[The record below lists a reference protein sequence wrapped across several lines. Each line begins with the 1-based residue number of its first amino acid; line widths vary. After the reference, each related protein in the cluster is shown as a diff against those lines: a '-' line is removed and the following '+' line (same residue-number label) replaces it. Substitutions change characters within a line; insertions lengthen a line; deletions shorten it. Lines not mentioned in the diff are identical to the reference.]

1 MSSQPRPATP
11 SPRGTGVPALPI
23 VGWLRDYQRAD
34 LGPDVL
40 AGLTT
45 AVMLVPQAMGYAL
58 LAGLPPI
65 HGLYAALA
73 PLLFYALLGTSRH
86 LAVGPVAMD
95 SILVAGAVGAIA
107 TIGTENYVVIAA
119 ALGLMVGGVQAGL
132 GFLRAGFLVNFLSRP
147 VVAGF
152 TAAAA
157 LIIAASQLG
166 HLLGVEL
173 PRTHHVHRVV
183 WDAIRSSSAWSWPT
197 LSIGAASIAALVFSK
212 KRFPRFPAALF
223 VVVAA
228 TLAVWA
234 LGLSTHGVSIVGEV
248 PAGLPGLRV
257 PIVDA
262 VLVAQLIPAA
272 ATIALVSFME
282 AISVGR
288 TFAQTYRYE
297 IYPNRELIALGFANM
312 AGGVT
317 GGYPIAGGFSRT
329 AVNVRAGARTQLAA
343 LVTCAVVGI
352 TLLAFTRAFFYLP
365 KAALSAIIVA
375 AVASLIDIRG
385 AAEVYR
391 VKRADFFLL
400 VLTFFATLSLGIQ
413 WGILVGVAA
422 SVLLFLVQTT
432 RPYFAVLG
440 RIPESQT
447 YLNIAR
453 HPHAETLPGI
463 ILVRV
468 DAQFYFGNVS
478 FLKETV
484 RRLVRESEARVR
496 YFVLEAAGVNDLD
509 SAAAATLAE
518 LDEELSAQGIKLVLT
533 RIKGPVRDVLH
544 RSGLLERLAAEGRLY
559 LSTHRAIEVLRSG
572 MSLPDLSPEPDDPRD
587 DADQVGCGMLNPH
600 APDPGKSFFET
611 VKKRGQTPFQKG

>member
-1 MSSQPRPATP
+1 MSR
-11 SPRGTGVPALPI
+11 GVPALPI
-23 VGWLRDYQRAD
+23 VGWLRNYQRAD
-34 LGPDVL
+34 LGPDLV

-65 HGLYAALA
+65 HGLYAAVA
-73 PLLFYALLGTSRH
+73 PLMFYAVLGTSRH

-107 TIGTENYVVIAA
+107 TVGTENYILVAA
-119 ALGLMVGGVQAGL
+119 ALGMMVGAIQAGL

-166 HLLGVEL
+166 HLLGVDL
-173 PRTHHVHRVV
+173 PRTYHVHRVI
-183 WDAIRSSSAWSWPT
+183 WGAIQSVSDWSWPT
-197 LSIGAASIAALVFSK
+197 LTIGALSIAALVVSK
-212 KRFPRFPAALF
+212 KRFPRVPAALL
-223 VVVAA
+223 VVVAT

-234 LGLSTHGVSIVGEV
+234 LGLSNQGVSIVGEV
-248 PAGLPGLRV
+248 PAGLPGFSL
-257 PIVDA
+257 PSIDPE
-262 VLVAQLIPAA
+262 VLTQLIPAA

-288 TFAQTYRYE
+288 VFAQAHRYD
-297 IYPNRELIALGFANM
+297 IHPNRELIALGFANL
-312 AGGVT
+312 AGGAT
-317 GGYPIAGGFSRT
+317 GGYPIAGGFSRS

-343 LVTCAVVGI
+343 LVTCAVVVI

-375 AVASLIDIRG
+375 AVAGLIDIPG

-391 VKRADFFLL
+391 VKRADFYLL
-400 VLTFFATLSLGIQ
+400 VLTFVATLSLGIQ

-422 SVLLFLVQTT
+422 SVLLFLVRTT

-447 YLNIAR
+447 YLNAAR
-453 HPHAETLPGI
+453 HPHAETMQGI

-484 RRLVRESEARVR
+484 RTLVRDSETPVR

-518 LDEELSAQGIKLVLT
+518 LDEELAAQGVRLVLT

-544 RSGLLERLAAEGRLY
+544 RSGLLEKLAAEGRVY

-572 MSLPDLSPEPDDPRD
+572 MSLPDLSPERDDPREP
-587 DADQVGCGMLNPH
+587 ADQVGCGMLNPDS
-600 APDPGKSFFET
+600 PDPGKNFFET
-611 VKKRGQTPFQKG
+611 VKKRKQ

>member
-1 MSSQPRPATP
+1 MSRAV
-11 SPRGTGVPALPI
+11 RALPI
-23 VGWLRDYQRAD
+23 FGWLRSYQRAD
-34 LGPDVL
+34 LGPDVI

-65 HGLYAALA
+65 VGLYASVA
-73 PLLFYALLGTSRH
+73 PLLLYAALGTSRH

-95 SILVAGAVGAIA
+95 SILVAGAVAAIA
-107 TIGTENYVVIAA
+107 TLGAEQYVLIAA
-119 ALGLMVGGVQAGL
+119 ALGMMVGVVQAGL

-166 HLLGVEL
+166 HLLGIDV

-183 WDAIRSSSAWSWPT
+183 WEALRGFSEWSWPT
-197 LSIGAASIAALVFSK
+197 LALGAASVMTLVVSKKRWPRLPAALVV
-212 KRFPRFPAALF
+212 
-223 VVVAA
+223 VVVA
-228 TLAVWA
+228 TLVVWA
-234 LGLSTHGVSIVGEV
+234 LGLSSRGVSVVGDV
-248 PAGLPGLRV
+248 PAGLPGFLI
-257 PIVDA
+257 PTVDTS
-262 VLVAQLIPAA
+262 VLVELIPAA

-288 TFAQTYRYE
+288 TFAQRFRYD
-297 IYPNRELIALGFANM
+297 IDPNRELIALGLANL
-312 AGGVT
+312 AGGAT

-329 AVNVRAGARTQLAA
+329 AVNVRAGARTQVAA
-343 LVTCAVVGI
+343 LVTCAVVI
-352 TLLAFTRAFFYLP
+352 VTLLFLTRAFFYLP

-375 AVASLIDIRG
+375 AVAGLIDIRG
-385 AAEVYR
+385 AREVYR
-391 VKRADFFLL
+391 VKRTDFYLL
-400 VLTFFATLSLGIQ
+400 VLTFIATLSLGIQ
-413 WGILVGVAA
+413 WGILVGVGA
-422 SVLLFLVQTT
+422 SVLLFLVRTT
-432 RPYFAVLG
+432 RPHFAVLG
-440 RIPESQT
+440 RVPESQT
-447 YLNIAR
+447 YLNLAR
-453 HPHAETLPGI
+453 HPHAETLEGI

-484 RRLVRESEARVR
+484 RSLIDESETPVR

-509 SAAAATLAE
+509 SAAAATLDE
-518 LDEELSAQGIKLVLT
+518 LDEELAARGVKLVLT

-544 RSGLLERLAAEGRLY
+544 RTGLLDKMAREGRLY

-572 MSLPDLSPEPDDPRD
+572 MALPDLSPEGDDPRAA
-587 DADQVGCGMLNPH
+587 ADQVGCGMLNPE
-600 APDPGKSFFET
+600 APDPGKNFFET
-611 VKKRGQTPFQKG
+611 IRKTKA

>member
-1 MSSQPRPATP
+1 
-11 SPRGTGVPALPI
+11 
-23 VGWLRDYQRAD
+23 
-34 LGPDVL
+34 
-40 AGLTT
+40 LTT

-65 HGLYAALA
+65 HGLYASVA
-73 PLLFYALLGTSRH
+73 PLLLYAVLGTSRH

-107 TIGTENYVVIAA
+107 TIGTENYVLIAA
-119 ALGLMVGGVQAGL
+119 ALGMMVGAIQAGL

-166 HLLGVEL
+166 HLLGVPL

-183 WDAIRSSSAWSWPT
+183 WGAIQNASDWSWPT
-197 LSIGAASIAALVFSK
+197 LAIGVSAIVGLVVSK
-212 KRFPRFPAALF
+212 KRWPRLPAALF
-223 VVVAA
+223 VVVA
-228 TLAVWA
+228 TTVAVWV
-234 LGLSTHGVSIVGEV
+234 LGLSTRGVAIVGEV
-248 PAGLPGLRV
+248 PAGLPGFSV
-257 PIVDA
+257 PTVDSA
-262 VLVAQLIPAA
+262 LLTQLIPAA

-288 TFAQTYRYE
+288 TFAQAHRYD

-312 AGGVT
+312 AGGAT
-317 GGYPIAGGFSRT
+317 GGYPIAGGFSRS

-343 LVTCAVVGI
+343 LVTCAVVVI

-375 AVASLIDIRG
+375 AVAGLIDIPG

-391 VKRADFFLL
+391 VKRSDFYLL

-413 WGILVGVAA
+413 WGILVGIAA
-422 SVLLFLVQTT
+422 SILLFLVRTT
-432 RPYFAVLG
+432 RPHFAVLG
-440 RIPESQT
+440 RIPQSQT
-447 YLNIAR
+447 YVNIAR
-453 HPHAETLPGI
+453 HPLAETLPGI
-463 ILVRV
+463 ILVRI

-484 RRLVRESEARVR
+484 RTLVCESEHPVR
-496 YFVLEAAGVNDLD
+496 YFVLEAAGVNGLD

-518 LDEELSAQGIKLVLT
+518 LDEELAAQGVKLVLT

-544 RSGLLERLAAEGRLY
+544 RSGLLEKLAREGRVY

-572 MSLPDLSPEPDDPRD
+572 MSLPDLSPEPDDPREA
-587 DADQVGCGMLNPH
+587 ADQIGAGMVNPH

-611 VKKRGQTPFQKG
+611 VKKHKR

>member
-1 MSSQPRPATP
+1 MSRAV
-11 SPRGTGVPALPI
+11 RALPI
-23 VGWLRDYQRAD
+23 IGWLRSYQRAD
-34 LGPDVL
+34 LGPDVI

-65 HGLYAALA
+65 VGLYASVAPLLLYAAL
-73 PLLFYALLGTSRH
+73 GTSRQ

-107 TIGTENYVVIAA
+107 TVGAEQYVLIAA
-119 ALGLMVGGVQAGL
+119 ALGMMVGVVQAGL

-166 HLLGVEL
+166 HLLGVEV

-183 WDAIRSSSAWSWPT
+183 WEALRSFSEWSWPT
-197 LSIGAASIAALVFSK
+197 LALGAASVVTLVVSK
-212 KRFPRFPAALF
+212 KRWPRLPAALAV
-223 VVVAA
+223 VVVA
-228 TLAVWA
+228 TVVVWG
-234 LGLSTHGVSIVGEV
+234 LGLSSRGVSVVGEV
-248 PAGLPGLRV
+248 PAGLPGFLI
-257 PIVDA
+257 PTVDA
-262 VLVAQLIPAA
+262 SILVELIPAA

-288 TFAQTYRYE
+288 TFAQRFRYE
-297 IYPNRELIALGFANM
+297 INPNRELIALGLANL
-312 AGGVT
+312 AGGAT

-329 AVNVRAGARTQLAA
+329 AVNVRAGARTQVAA
-343 LVTCAVVGI
+343 LVTCAVVI
-352 TLLAFTRAFFYLP
+352 VTLLFLTRAFFHLP

-375 AVASLIDIRG
+375 AVAGLIDIPG
-385 AAEVYR
+385 AREVYR
-391 VKRADFFLL
+391 VKRTDFYLL
-400 VLTFFATLSLGIQ
+400 VLTFIATLSLGIQ

-422 SVLLFLVQTT
+422 SVLLFLVRTT
-432 RPYFAVLG
+432 RPHFAVLG
-440 RIPESQT
+440 RVPESQT

-453 HPHAETLPGI
+453 HPHAETLEGI

-484 RRLVRESEARVR
+484 RALIDESEAPVQ

-509 SAAAATLAE
+509 SAAAATLDE
-518 LDEELSAQGIKLVLT
+518 LDEELAARGVKLVLT

-544 RSGLLERLAAEGRLY
+544 RTGLLDKMAREGRLY

-572 MSLPDLSPEPDDPRD
+572 MALPDLSPEGDDPRSA
-587 DADQVGCGMLNPH
+587 ADQIGCGMLNPE
-600 APDPGKSFFET
+600 APDPGKNFFET
-611 VKKRGQTPFQKG
+611 IRKTKA

>member
-1 MSSQPRPATP
+1 MSQ
-11 SPRGTGVPALPI
+11 GVPALPI
-23 VGWLRDYQRAD
+23 FGWLRDYQRAD
-34 LGPDVL
+34 LGPDLV

-65 HGLYAALA
+65 HGLYAAVA
-73 PLLFYALLGTSRH
+73 PLILYAVLGTSRH

-107 TIGTENYVVIAA
+107 TIGTENYVLIAA
-119 ALGLMVGGVQAGL
+119 ALGMMVGGIQAGL

-183 WDAIRSSSAWSWPT
+183 WEAIQHASDCSWPT
-197 LSIGAASIAALVFSK
+197 LTIGVLSIAALVLCK
-212 KRFPRFPAALF
+212 KRWPRFPAALF
-223 VVVAA
+223 VVV
-228 TLAVWA
+228 TTTVAVWA
-234 LGLSTHGVSIVGEV
+234 LGLSTRGVSIVGEV
-248 PAGLPGLRV
+248 PAGLPGFSL
-257 PIVDA
+257 PSVDSE
-262 VLVAQLIPAA
+262 VLTQLIPAA

-288 TFAQTYRYE
+288 VFAQAHRYE
-297 IYPNRELIALGFANM
+297 ISPNRELIALGFANM
-312 AGGVT
+312 TGGAT
-317 GGYPIAGGFSRT
+317 GGYPIAGGFSRS

-343 LVTCAVVGI
+343 LVTCAVVII

-375 AVASLIDIRG
+375 AVAGLIDIRG
-385 AAEVYR
+385 AAEVFR
-391 VKRADFFLL
+391 VKRADFYLL

-422 SVLLFLVQTT
+422 SVLLFLVRTT
-432 RPYFAVLG
+432 RPYFAILG
-440 RIPESQT
+440 RIPASQT
-447 YLNIAR
+447 YVNVAR

-484 RRLVRESEARVR
+484 RTLVRDSEAPVR

-518 LDEELSAQGIKLVLT
+518 LDEELAAQGVRLVLT

-544 RSGLLERLAAEGRLY
+544 RSGLLEKLASEGRVY

-572 MSLPDLSPEPDDPRD
+572 MALPDLSPEPDDPREE
-587 DADQVGCGMLNPH
+587 ADQVGAGMLNPDT
-600 APDPGKSFFET
+600 PDPGKNFFET
-611 VKKRGQTPFQKG
+611 VKKRKH

>member
-1 MSSQPRPATP
+1 MSL
-11 SPRGTGVPALPI
+11 PALPI
-23 VGWLRDYQRAD
+23 VGWLRSYQRAD
-34 LGPDVL
+34 FGPDLV

-65 HGLYAALA
+65 HGLYAAVA
-73 PLLFYALLGTSRH
+73 PLLIYAVLGTSRH

-107 TIGTENYVVIAA
+107 TIGTENYILVAA
-119 ALGLMVGGVQAGL
+119 ALGMMVGGIQAGL

-166 HLLGVEL
+166 HLLGVQL

-183 WDAIRSSSAWSWPT
+183 WEAIQSAPDWSWPT
-197 LSIGAASIAALVFSK
+197 FAIGVSAVAALVVSK
-212 KRFPRFPAALF
+212 KRWPRFPAALF
-223 VVVAA
+223 VVAA
-228 TLAVWA
+228 TTLVVWA
-234 LGLSTHGVSIVGEV
+234 LGLSTQGVAIVGEV
-248 PAGLPGLRV
+248 PAGLPGFSV
-257 PIVDA
+257 PTVDSS
-262 VLVAQLIPAA
+262 LLMQLIPAA

-288 TFAQTYRYE
+288 TFAQACRYD

-312 AGGVT
+312 AGGAT
-317 GGYPIAGGFSRT
+317 GGYPIAGGFSRS

-343 LVTCAVVGI
+343 LVTCAVVVI
-352 TLLAFTRAFFYLP
+352 TLLAFTSAFFYLP

-375 AVASLIDIRG
+375 AVAGLIDIPG

-391 VKRADFFLL
+391 VKRADFYLL

-413 WGILVGVAA
+413 WGILVGIAV
-422 SVLLFLVQTT
+422 SVLLFLVRTT

-447 YLNIAR
+447 YLNVAR
-453 HPHAETLPGI
+453 HPHAETIPGI

-484 RRLVRESEARVR
+484 RKLVRDAETPVR

-518 LDEELSAQGIKLVLT
+518 LDEELAAQGVRLVLT

-544 RSGLLERLAAEGRLY
+544 RAGLLEKLASEGRVY

-572 MSLPDLSPEPDDPRD
+572 MSLPDLSPEQDDPREP
-587 DADQVGCGMLNPH
+587 ADQVGCGMLNPH
-600 APDPGKSFFET
+600 APDPGKDFFET
-611 VKKRGQTPFQKG
+611 LKKTKT

>member
-1 MSSQPRPATP
+1 MTQ
-11 SPRGTGVPALPI
+11 GIPALPI
-23 VGWLRDYQRAD
+23 LGWLRSYQRAD
-34 LGPDVL
+34 LGPDL
-40 AGLTT
+40 IAGLTT

-65 HGLYAALA
+65 HGLYASVA
-73 PLLFYALLGTSRH
+73 PLLVYAVLGTSRH

-107 TIGTENYVVIAA
+107 TIGTEAYVLISA
-119 ALGLMVGGVQAGL
+119 ALGMMVGVVQAGL

-166 HLLGVEL
+166 HLLGVQL
-173 PRTHHVHRVV
+173 PRTHHVHLVI
-183 WDAIRSSSAWSWPT
+183 WEAIRAASAWSWPT
-197 LSIGAASIAALVFSK
+197 LAIGVTSIAALVICK
-212 KRFPRFPAALF
+212 KRWPRVPAALA

-228 TLAVWA
+228 TVSVWVFDLAA
-234 LGLSTHGVSIVGEV
+234 RGVSIVGEV
-248 PAGLPGLRV
+248 PAGLPGFSI
-257 PIVDA
+257 PQVDPSLM
-262 VLVAQLIPAA
+262 VQLIPAA

-288 TFAQTYRYE
+288 TFAQQHRYD
-297 IYPNRELIALGFANM
+297 IYPNRELIALGFANL
-312 AGGVT
+312 AGGAT

-329 AVNVRAGARTQLAA
+329 AVNARAGARTQLAA
-343 LVTCAVVGI
+343 LITCAVVVV
-352 TLLAFTRAFFYLP
+352 TLLFLTKAFFYLP

-375 AVASLIDIRG
+375 AVAGLIDIPG

-391 VKRADFFLL
+391 VKRTDFYLL

-413 WGILVGVAA
+413 WGILVGVGA
-422 SVLLFLVQTT
+422 SVLLFLVRTT

-440 RIPESQT
+440 RVPESQT
-447 YLNIAR
+447 YLNMAR
-453 HPHAETLPGI
+453 HPHAETIPGI

-484 RRLVRESEARVR
+484 RSLVRDSDTPVR

-518 LDEELSAQGIKLVLT
+518 LDEELAAQGIRLVLT

-544 RSGLLERLAAEGRLY
+544 RTGLLGKLASEGRVY

-572 MSLPDLSPEPDDPRD
+572 MALPDLSAEGDDPRD
-587 DADQVGCGMLNPH
+587 PADQVGCGMLNPD
-600 APDPGKSFFET
+600 APDPGKNFFET
-611 VKKRGQTPFQKG
+611 IKKTKG

>member
-1 MSSQPRPATP
+1 MSR
-11 SPRGTGVPALPI
+11 GVPALPI
-23 VGWLRDYQRAD
+23 VGWLRNYQRAD
-34 LGPDVL
+34 LGPDLV

-65 HGLYAALA
+65 HGLYAAVA
-73 PLLFYALLGTSRH
+73 PLIFYAVLGTSRH

-95 SILVAGAVGAIA
+95 SILVAGAVGAIT
-107 TIGTENYVVIAA
+107 TIGTENYILVAA
-119 ALGLMVGGVQAGL
+119 ALGMMVGAIQAGL

-166 HLLGVEL
+166 HLLGVDL
-173 PRTHHVHRVV
+173 PRTYHVHRVV
-183 WDAIRSSSAWSWPT
+183 WGAIQSVSDWSWPT
-197 LSIGAASIAALVFSK
+197 LTIGALSIAALVVSK
-212 KRFPRFPAALF
+212 KRFPRVPAALI
-223 VVVAA
+223 VVVAT

-234 LGLSTHGVSIVGEV
+234 LGLSNQGVSIVGEV
-248 PAGLPGLRV
+248 PAGLPGFSL
-257 PIVDA
+257 PSVDPE
-262 VLVAQLIPAA
+262 VLTQLIPAA

-288 TFAQTYRYE
+288 VFAQAHRYD
-297 IYPNRELIALGFANM
+297 IHPNRELIALGFANL
-312 AGGVT
+312 AGGAT
-317 GGYPIAGGFSRT
+317 GGYPIAGGFSRS

-343 LVTCAVVGI
+343 LVTCAVVVI
-352 TLLAFTRAFFYLP
+352 TLLAFTRAFYYLP

-375 AVASLIDIRG
+375 AVAGLIDIRG

-391 VKRADFFLL
+391 VKRADFYLL
-400 VLTFFATLSLGIQ
+400 VLTFLATLSLGIQ

-422 SVLLFLVQTT
+422 SVLLFLVRTT

-447 YLNIAR
+447 YLNVAR
-453 HPHAETLPGI
+453 HPHAETMPGI

-484 RRLVRESEARVR
+484 RALVRDSETPVR

-518 LDEELSAQGIKLVLT
+518 LDAELAAQGVRLVLT

-544 RSGLLERLAAEGRLY
+544 RTGLLEKLAAEGRVY

-572 MSLPDLSPEPDDPRD
+572 MSLPDLSPERDDPREP
-587 DADQVGCGMLNPH
+587 ADQVGCGMLNTDS
-600 APDPGKSFFET
+600 PDPGKNFFET
-611 VKKRGQTPFQKG
+611 VKKRKL

>member
-1 MSSQPRPATP
+1 MSG
-11 SPRGTGVPALPI
+11 SPPPLPI
-23 VGWLRDYQRAD
+23 IAWLRNYERAD
-34 LGPDVL
+34 LGPDII

-65 HGLYAALA
+65 HGLYASVA
-73 PLLFYALLGTSRH
+73 PILFYAIFGTSRH

-107 TIGTENYVVIAA
+107 ELGTDNYILIAA
-119 ALGLMVGGVQAGL
+119 ALGIMVGAIQAGL

-166 HLLGVEL
+166 NLLGVQL
-173 PRTHHVHRVV
+173 PRTHHVHRVLWEALQRV
-183 WDAIRSSSAWSWPT
+183 SDWSWPT
-197 LSIGAASIAALVFSK
+197 FALGVASIAALVLAK
-212 KRFPRFPAALF
+212 KRIPRFPTALAV
-223 VVVAA
+223 VVVA
-228 TLAVWA
+228 TCIVWL
-234 LGLSTHGVSIVGEV
+234 LGLTDQGVAVVGQV
-248 PAGLPGLRV
+248 PAGLPGVSV
-257 PIVDA
+257 PSVDPSI
-262 VLVAQLIPAA
+262 LLGLIPAA

-288 TFAQTYRYE
+288 TFAQQFRYD
-297 IYPNRELIALGFANM
+297 IHPNRELIALGFANL
-312 AGGVT
+312 AGGLT
-317 GGYPIAGGFSRT
+317 GGYPVAGGFSRT
-329 AVNVRAGARTQLAA
+329 AVNARAGARTQLAA
-343 LVTCAVVGI
+343 LITCGVVI
-352 TLLAFTRAFFYLP
+352 VTLLVLTGAFYYLP

-375 AVASLIDIRG
+375 AVVGLIDVQG
-385 AAEVYR
+385 AREVFR
-391 VKRADFFLL
+391 VKRTDFYLL

-413 WGILVGVAA
+413 WGILVGIGA
-422 SVLLFLVQTT
+422 SLLLFLIRTT
-432 RPYFAVLG
+432 RPHFAVLG

-447 YLNIAR
+447 YLNAER
-453 HPHAETLPGI
+453 HPQAETIPGI
-463 ILVRV
+463 SLVRI

-484 RRLVRESEARVR
+484 RTLIDDCESPVR
-496 YFVLEAAGVNDLD
+496 YFVLEAAGVNGLD

-518 LDEELSAQGIKLVLT
+518 LDEELEARGVKLVLT

-544 RSGLLERLAAEGRLY
+544 RTGLLEKLAADGRVY

-572 MSLPDLSPEPDDPRD
+572 MALPDLSPDPGDPREP
-587 DADQVGCGMLNPH
+587 ADQVGCGMLNPQS
-600 APDPGKSFFET
+600 PEPGEDFFATLRKE
-611 VKKRGQTPFQKG
+611 KG

>member
-1 MSSQPRPATP
+1 MSQPGHVTS
-11 SPRGTGVPALPI
+11 SPRGSRVPALPI
-23 VGWLRDYQRAD
+23 FGWLRTYQRAD
-34 LGPDVL
+34 FGPDFV

-65 HGLYAALA
+65 HGLYASVA
-73 PLLFYALLGTSRH
+73 PLLLYAIFGTSRQ

-95 SILVAGAVGAIA
+95 SILVAGSVGAIA
-107 TIGTENYVVIAA
+107 TIGTENYILLAA
-119 ALGLMVGGVQAGL
+119 ALGVMVGVVQAGL

-166 HLLGVEL
+166 HLLGVDL

-183 WDAIRSSSAWSWPT
+183 WEAVRSASSWSWPT
-197 LSIGAASIAALVFSK
+197 LAVGASSIVALVLFK
-212 KRFPRFPAALF
+212 KRWPRLPAALF
-223 VVVAA
+223 VVVAS
-228 TLAVWA
+228 TLVVWT
-234 LGLSTHGVSIVGEV
+234 LGLSDRGVSVVGEV
-248 PAGLPGLRV
+248 PAGLPGFRV
-257 PIVDA
+257 PAVDTS
-262 VLVAQLIPAA
+262 VLVQLIPAA

-288 TFAQTYRYE
+288 TFAQVHRYD

-312 AGGVT
+312 TGGVT

-343 LVTCAVVGI
+343 IITCAVVVI
-352 TLLAFTRAFFYLP
+352 TLLFLTRAFFYLP

-375 AVASLIDIRG
+375 AVTGLIDIRG

-391 VKRADFFLL
+391 VKRADFYLL

-422 SVLLFLVQTT
+422 SVLLFLVLTT

-440 RIPESQT
+440 RVPESQT
-447 YLNIAR
+447 YLNMAR
-453 HPHAETLPGI
+453 HPHAETIPGI

-484 RRLVRESEARVR
+484 RTLVRESETPVR

-518 LDEELSAQGIKLVLT
+518 LDEELAAQGIRLVLT
-533 RIKGPVRDVLH
+533 RIKGPVRDVLQ
-544 RSGLLERLAAEGRLY
+544 RTGLLEKLASEGRVY

-572 MSLPDLSPEPDDPRD
+572 MALPDLSAEPDDPREA
-587 DADQVGCGMLNPH
+587 ADQVGCGMLNLE
-600 APDPGKSFFET
+600 APDPGKNFFET
-611 VKKRGQTPFQKG
+611 VRKRKQ

>member
-1 MSSQPRPATP
+1 
-11 SPRGTGVPALPI
+11 VFPI
-23 VGWLRDYQRAD
+23 VGWLRGYQRAD
-34 LGPDVL
+34 FGPDLV

-65 HGLYAALA
+65 HGLYAAVA
-73 PLLFYALLGTSRH
+73 PLILYAVLGTSRH

-107 TIGTENYVVIAA
+107 VIGTENYILVAA
-119 ALGLMVGGVQAGL
+119 ALGMMVGAIQAGL

-166 HLLGVEL
+166 HLLGVDL

-183 WDAIRSSSAWSWPT
+183 LGAIQSASDWSWPT
-197 LSIGAASIAALVFSK
+197 LVIGALSIAALVVSK
-212 KRFPRFPAALF
+212 KRLPRFPAALF
-223 VVVAA
+223 VVVAS

-234 LGLSTHGVSIVGEV
+234 LGLSTRGVSIVGEV
-248 PAGLPGLRV
+248 PAGLPGFSL
-257 PIVDA
+257 PSVDSEI
-262 VLVAQLIPAA
+262 LTQLIPAA

-288 TFAQTYRYE
+288 VFAQANRYD
-297 IYPNRELIALGFANM
+297 IHPNRELIALGFANL
-312 AGGVT
+312 AGGAT
-317 GGYPIAGGFSRT
+317 GGYPIAGGFSRS

-343 LVTCAVVGI
+343 LVTCAVVVI

-365 KAALSAIIVA
+365 TAALSAIIVA
-375 AVASLIDIRG
+375 AVAGLIDIPG

-391 VKRADFFLL
+391 VKRADFYLL

-413 WGILVGVAA
+413 WGILVGIAA
-422 SVLLFLVQTT
+422 SVLLFLVRTT

-447 YLNIAR
+447 YLNAAR

-484 RRLVRESEARVR
+484 RKLVRDSETPVR

-518 LDEELSAQGIKLVLT
+518 LDEELAAQGVCLVLT

-544 RSGLLERLAAEGRLY
+544 RTGLLEKLASEGRVY

-572 MSLPDLSPEPDDPRD
+572 MSLPDLSPEQDNPREP
-587 DADQVGCGMLNPH
+587 ADQVGCGMLNPES
-600 APDPGKSFFET
+600 PDPGKNFFET
-611 VKKRGQTPFQKG
+611 VRKRKP

>member
-1 MSSQPRPATP
+1 
-11 SPRGTGVPALPI
+11 VLPL
-23 VGWLRDYQRAD
+23 VDWVRNYRRAD
-34 LGPDVL
+34 LGPDVI

-65 HGLYAALA
+65 VGLYASVAPLLLYAAL
-73 PLLFYALLGTSRH
+73 GTSRQ

-107 TIGTENYVVIAA
+107 TVGVEQYVLIAA
-119 ALGLMVGGVQAGL
+119 ALGMMVGVVQAGL
-132 GFLRAGFLVNFLSRP
+132 GFSRAGFLVNFLSRP

-166 HLLGVEL
+166 HLLGVEV

-183 WDAIRSSSAWSWPT
+183 WEALRSFADWSWPT
-197 LSIGAASIAALVFSK
+197 LALGAGSVIALVVSK
-212 KRFPRFPAALF
+212 KRWPRLPAALAV
-223 VVVAA
+223 VVVA
-228 TLAVWA
+228 TLVVWS
-234 LGLSTHGVSIVGEV
+234 LGLSARGVAIVGEV
-248 PAGLPGLRV
+248 PAGLPGFRIPV
-257 PIVDA
+257 VDEA
-262 VLVAQLIPAA
+262 ILVELIPAA
-272 ATIALVSFME
+272 LTIALVSFME

-288 TFAQTYRYE
+288 TFAQQFRYD
-297 IYPNRELIALGFANM
+297 IDPNRELIALGFANL

-329 AVNVRAGARTQLAA
+329 AVNVRVGARTQLAA
-343 LVTCAVVGI
+343 LVTCAVVI
-352 TLLAFTRAFFYLP
+352 MTLLFLTQAFFYLP

-375 AVASLIDIRG
+375 AVAGLIDIQG
-385 AAEVYR
+385 AREVYH
-391 VKRADFFLL
+391 VKRADFYLL

-413 WGILVGVAA
+413 WGILVGVGA
-422 SVLLFLVQTT
+422 SVVLFLVRTT
-432 RPYFAVLG
+432 RPHFAVLG
-440 RIPESQT
+440 RVPESQT
-447 YLNIAR
+447 YLNVAR
-453 HPHAETLPGI
+453 HPHAETLEGI
-463 ILVRV
+463 ILVRI

-484 RRLVRESEARVR
+484 RRLIDESEAPVR

-518 LDEELSAQGIKLVLT
+518 LDEELAARSIKLVLT
-533 RIKGPVRDVLH
+533 RLKGPVRDVLH
-544 RSGLLERLAAEGRLY
+544 RTGLLDKMAREGRLY

-572 MSLPDLSPEPDDPRD
+572 MALPDLSPEGDDPRE
-587 DADQVGCGMLNPH
+587 DADQIGCGMLNPQS
-600 APDPGKSFFET
+600 PEPGEDFFAT
-611 VKKRGQTPFQKG
+611 LRKHKP

>member
-1 MSSQPRPATP
+1 MNPRIATS
-11 SPRGTGVPALPI
+11 SPRRLRVPALPI
-23 VGWLRDYQRAD
+23 FGWLRSYQRAD
-34 LGPDVL
+34 LGSDLV

-65 HGLYAALA
+65 HGLYASVA
-73 PLLFYALLGTSRH
+73 PLLLYAVLGTSRH

-95 SILVAGAVGAIA
+95 SILVAGSVGTIA
-107 TIGTENYVVIAA
+107 AIGTESYILFAA
-119 ALGLMVGGVQAGL
+119 ALGVMVGVVQAGL

-166 HLLGVEL
+166 HVLGVQL
-173 PRTHHVHRVV
+173 PRTHHVHTVL
-183 WDAIRSSSAWSWPT
+183 WEAIRSASTWSWAT
-197 LSIGAASIAALVFSK
+197 LAIGVSSIVALLLIR
-212 KRFPRFPAALF
+212 KRWPRVPAALF
-223 VVVAA
+223 VVVLA
-228 TLAVWA
+228 TLVVW
-234 LGLSTHGVSIVGEV
+234 LFGLSDRGVSVVGDV
-248 PAGLPGLRV
+248 PAGLPGFRV
-257 PIVDA
+257 PSVDSA
-262 VLVAQLIPAA
+262 ILIQLIPAA

-288 TFAQTYRYE
+288 TFAQQYRYD
-297 IYPNRELIALGFANM
+297 IYPNRELIALGFSNM

-343 LVTCAVVGI
+343 LITCAVVVI
-352 TLLAFTRAFFYLP
+352 TLLFLTRAFFYLP

-375 AVASLIDIRG
+375 AVTGLIDIRG

-391 VKRADFFLL
+391 VKRVDFYLL

-422 SVLLFLVQTT
+422 SVLLFLVRTT

-440 RIPESQT
+440 RVPESQT
-447 YLNIAR
+447 YLNMAR
-453 HPHAETLPGI
+453 HPHAETIPGI
-463 ILVRV
+463 ILVRI

-484 RRLVRESEARVR
+484 RSLVRDSETPVR

-518 LDEELSAQGIKLVLT
+518 LDEELAAQGVRLVLT
-533 RIKGPVRDVLH
+533 RIKGPVRDVLQ
-544 RSGLLERLAAEGRLY
+544 RTGLLEKLASEGRVY
-559 LSTHRAIEVLRSG
+559 LSTHRAIEVIRSG
-572 MSLPDLSPEPDDPRD
+572 MALPDLSAEADDPREP
-587 DADQVGCGMLNPH
+587 ADQVGCGMLNPD
-600 APDPGKSFFET
+600 ARDPGKNFFET
-611 VKKRGQTPFQKG
+611 IKKTKQ

>member
-1 MSSQPRPATP
+1 MSQPGRATP
-11 SPRGTGVPALPI
+11 SPRGGRVPVLPI
-23 VGWLRDYQRAD
+23 VGWLRGYQRAD
-34 LGPDVL
+34 LGPDLV

-65 HGLYAALA
+65 HGLYAAVA
-73 PLLFYALLGTSRH
+73 PLMVYAVFGTSRH

-107 TIGTENYVVIAA
+107 SVGAENYVVIAA

-166 HLLGVEL
+166 HLLGVSL
-173 PRTHHVHRVV
+173 PRTHHVHGVV
-183 WDAIRSSSAWSWPT
+183 MEAIRSSSDWSWPT
-197 LSIGAASIAALVFSK
+197 LSIGAASILALVVCK

-228 TLAVWA
+228 TLAVW
-234 LGLSTHGVSIVGEV
+234 GLDLSARGVSVVGDV
-248 PAGLPGLRV
+248 PAGLPGFHV
-257 PIVDA
+257 PTVDTS
-262 VLVAQLIPAA
+262 LLMELIPAA

-288 TFAQTYRYE
+288 TFAQAHRYD
-297 IYPNRELIALGFANM
+297 IHPNRELIALGFANL

-343 LVTCAVVGI
+343 LVTCAVVVI

-375 AVASLIDIRG
+375 AVAGLIDVRG
-385 AAEVYR
+385 ASEVYR
-391 VKRADFFLL
+391 VKRADFYLL

-413 WGILVGVAA
+413 WGILVGVGA
-422 SVLLFLVQTT
+422 SLLLFLVRTT

-440 RIPESQT
+440 RIPQSQT
-447 YLNIAR
+447 YVNVAR
-453 HPHAETLPGI
+453 HPLAETLPSI
-463 ILVRV
+463 ILVRI

-484 RRLVRESEARVR
+484 RALIRESEEPVR

-518 LDEELSAQGIKLVLT
+518 LDDELADQGIKLILT

-544 RSGLLERLAAEGRLY
+544 RTGLLEKLAREGRVY

-572 MSLPDLSPEPDDPRD
+572 ICLPDLSPEPDDPRHA
-587 DADQVGCGMLNPH
+587 ADQIGAGMLNAD

-611 VKKRGQTPFQKG
+611 VKRKKH

>member
-1 MSSQPRPATP
+1 
-11 SPRGTGVPALPI
+11 
-23 VGWLRDYQRAD
+23 
-34 LGPDVL
+34 
-40 AGLTT
+40 
-45 AVMLVPQAMGYAL
+45 MLVPQAMGYAL

-65 HGLYAALA
+65 VGLYASVAPLLLYAAL
-73 PLLFYALLGTSRH
+73 GTSRQ

-107 TIGTENYVVIAA
+107 TVGAEQYVLIAA
-119 ALGLMVGGVQAGL
+119 ALGMMVGVVQAGL

-166 HLLGVEL
+166 HLLGVDV

-183 WDAIRSSSAWSWPT
+183 WDALRSFSDWSWPT
-197 LSIGAASIAALVFSK
+197 LALGVASVATLVIFK
-212 KRFPRFPAALF
+212 KRWPRLPAALAV
-223 VVVAA
+223 VVVA
-228 TLAVWA
+228 TLVVWA
-234 LGLSTHGVSIVGEV
+234 LGLSSQGVAVVGEV
-248 PAGLPGLRV
+248 PAGLPGFQI
-257 PIVDA
+257 PMVDTA
-262 VLVAQLIPAA
+262 ILIELIPAA

-288 TFAQTYRYE
+288 TFAQQFRYD
-297 IYPNRELIALGFANM
+297 IYPNRELIALGFANL
-312 AGGVT
+312 AGGAT

-343 LVTCAVVGI
+343 LVSCAVVI
-352 TLLAFTRAFFYLP
+352 VTLLFLTRAFFYLP

-375 AVASLIDIRG
+375 AVAGLIDIPG
-385 AAEVYR
+385 AREVYR
-391 VKRADFFLL
+391 VKRTDFYLL
-400 VLTFFATLSLGIQ
+400 VLTFFATLSVGIQ
-413 WGILVGVAA
+413 WGILVGVGA
-422 SVLLFLVQTT
+422 SVLLFLVRTT
-432 RPYFAVLG
+432 RPHFAVLG
-440 RIPESQT
+440 RVPESQT
-447 YLNIAR
+447 YLNVAR
-453 HPHAETLPGI
+453 HPHAETLEGI

-484 RRLVRESEARVR
+484 RQLVDDSQTPVR

-518 LDEELSAQGIKLVLT
+518 LDEELGARGIKLVLT

-544 RSGLLERLAAEGRLY
+544 RTGLLDKMAREGRLY

-572 MSLPDLSPEPDDPRD
+572 MALPDLSPEGDDPREA
-587 DADQVGCGMLNPH
+587 ADQVGCGMLNPD
-600 APDPGKSFFET
+600 APDPGKNFFET
-611 VKKRGQTPFQKG
+611 IRDTKK

>member
-1 MSSQPRPATP
+1 
-11 SPRGTGVPALPI
+11 VLPI
-23 VGWLRDYQRAD
+23 VEWVRNYQRAD
-34 LGPDVL
+34 LGPDVI

-65 HGLYAALA
+65 HGLYASVA
-73 PLLFYALLGTSRH
+73 PILMYAVFGTSRH

-95 SILVAGAVGAIA
+95 SILVAAAVGAIA
-107 TIGTENYVVIAA
+107 AVGAESYIVLCA
-119 ALGLMVGGVQAGL
+119 ALGMMVGVIQAGL

-166 HLLGVEL
+166 NLLGIKL
-173 PRTHHVHRVV
+173 PRTHHVHAVV
-183 WDAIRSSSAWSWPT
+183 WQALQSFSDWSWPT
-197 LSIGAASIAALVFSK
+197 LALGLASVVALVVAK
-212 KRFPRFPAALF
+212 KRLPRFPTALA

-228 TLAVWA
+228 TLLVW
-234 LGLSTHGVSIVGEV
+234 LFGLAERGVAIVGEV
-248 PAGLPGLRV
+248 PAGLPGFSV
-257 PIVDA
+257 PAVDTSI
-262 VLVAQLIPAA
+262 LVSLIPAA

-288 TFAQTYRYE
+288 TFATQFRYDVL
-297 IYPNRELIALGFANM
+297 PNRELIALGFANL
-312 AGGVT
+312 AGGAT
-317 GGYPIAGGFSRT
+317 GGYPVAGGFSRT

-343 LVTCAVVGI
+343 LVTCGVVVM
-352 TLLAFTRAFFYLP
+352 TLLLLTGAFYYLP

-375 AVASLIDIRG
+375 AVASLIDIKG
-385 AAEVYR
+385 AKEVYH
-391 VKRADFFLL
+391 VKRADFYLL

-413 WGILVGVAA
+413 WGILVGVGA
-422 SVLLFLVQTT
+422 SVLLFLVRTT
-432 RPYFAVLG
+432 RPHFAVLG
-440 RIPESQT
+440 RVPESQT
-447 YLNIAR
+447 YLNVAR

-484 RRLVRESEARVR
+484 RRLVDESDAPVR

-518 LDEELSAQGIKLVLT
+518 LDEELDARGIKLVLT

-544 RSGLLERLAAEGRLY
+544 RTGLLGKMAQEGRVY

-572 MSLPDLSPEPDDPRD
+572 MALPDLSPEGDDPREA
-587 DADQVGCGMLNPH
+587 ADQVGCGMLNPQ
-600 APDPGKSFFET
+600 APEPGEDFFAT
-611 VKKRGQTPFQKG
+611 LRKQKR

>member
-1 MSSQPRPATP
+1 
-11 SPRGTGVPALPI
+11 VFPI
-23 VGWLRDYQRAD
+23 VGWLRGYQRAD
-34 LGPDVL
+34 FGPDLV

-65 HGLYAALA
+65 HGLYAAVA
-73 PLLFYALLGTSRH
+73 PLILYAVLGTSRH

-107 TIGTENYVVIAA
+107 VIGTENYILVAA
-119 ALGLMVGGVQAGL
+119 ALGMMVGAIQAGL

-166 HLLGVEL
+166 HLLGVDL

-183 WDAIRSSSAWSWPT
+183 LGAIQSASDWSWPT
-197 LSIGAASIAALVFSK
+197 LVIGALSIAALVVSK
-212 KRFPRFPAALF
+212 KRLPRFPAALF
-223 VVVAA
+223 VVVAS

-234 LGLSTHGVSIVGEV
+234 LGLSTRGVSIVGEV
-248 PAGLPGLRV
+248 PAGLPGFSL
-257 PIVDA
+257 PSVDSEI
-262 VLVAQLIPAA
+262 LTQLIPAA

-288 TFAQTYRYE
+288 VFAQANRYD
-297 IYPNRELIALGFANM
+297 IHPNRELIALGFANL
-312 AGGVT
+312 AGGAT
-317 GGYPIAGGFSRT
+317 GGYPIAGGFSRS

-343 LVTCAVVGI
+343 LVTCAVVVI

-375 AVASLIDIRG
+375 ALAGLIDIPG

-391 VKRADFFLL
+391 VKRADFYLL

-413 WGILVGVAA
+413 WGILVGIAA
-422 SVLLFLVQTT
+422 SVLLFLVRTT

-447 YLNIAR
+447 YLNAAR

-484 RRLVRESEARVR
+484 RKLVRDSETPVR

-518 LDEELSAQGIKLVLT
+518 LDEELAAQGVCLVLT

-544 RSGLLERLAAEGRLY
+544 RTGLLEKLASEGRVY

-572 MSLPDLSPEPDDPRD
+572 MSLPDLSPEQDDPREP
-587 DADQVGCGMLNPH
+587 ADQVGCGMLNPES
-600 APDPGKSFFET
+600 PDPGKNFFET
-611 VKKRGQTPFQKG
+611 VKKRKP

>member
-1 MSSQPRPATP
+1 MSR
-11 SPRGTGVPALPI
+11 GVPALPI
-23 VGWLRDYQRAD
+23 VGWLRNYQRAD
-34 LGPDVL
+34 LGPDLV

-65 HGLYAALA
+65 HGLYAAVA
-73 PLLFYALLGTSRH
+73 PLMFYAVLGTSRH

-107 TIGTENYVVIAA
+107 TVGTENYILVAA
-119 ALGLMVGGVQAGL
+119 ALGMMVGAIQAGL

-166 HLLGVEL
+166 HLLGVDL
-173 PRTHHVHRVV
+173 PRTYHVHRVI
-183 WDAIRSSSAWSWPT
+183 WGAIQSVSDWSWPT
-197 LSIGAASIAALVFSK
+197 LTIGALSIAALVVSK
-212 KRFPRFPAALF
+212 KRFPRVPAALL
-223 VVVAA
+223 VVVAT

-234 LGLSTHGVSIVGEV
+234 LGLSNQGVSIVGEV
-248 PAGLPGLRV
+248 PAGLPGFSL
-257 PIVDA
+257 PSIDPE
-262 VLVAQLIPAA
+262 VLTQLIPAA

-288 TFAQTYRYE
+288 VFAQAHRYD
-297 IYPNRELIALGFANM
+297 IHPNRELIALGFANL
-312 AGGVT
+312 AGGAT
-317 GGYPIAGGFSRT
+317 GGYPIAGGFSRS

-343 LVTCAVVGI
+343 LVTCAVVVI

-375 AVASLIDIRG
+375 AVAGLIDIPG

-391 VKRADFFLL
+391 VKRADFYLL

-422 SVLLFLVQTT
+422 SVLLFLVRTT

-440 RIPESQT
+440 RLPESQT
-447 YLNIAR
+447 YLNVAR
-453 HPHAETLPGI
+453 HPHAETMPGI

-484 RRLVRESEARVR
+484 RTLVRDSETPVR

-518 LDEELSAQGIKLVLT
+518 LDEELAAQGVRLVLT

-544 RSGLLERLAAEGRLY
+544 RSGLLEKLAAEGRVY

-572 MSLPDLSPEPDDPRD
+572 MSLPDLSPERDDPREP
-587 DADQVGCGMLNPH
+587 ADQVGCGMLNPDS
-600 APDPGKSFFET
+600 PDPGKNFFET
-611 VKKRGQTPFQKG
+611 VKKRKQ

>member
-1 MSSQPRPATP
+1 MSG
-11 SPRGTGVPALPI
+11 SPPPLPI
-23 VGWLRDYQRAD
+23 IAWLRNYERAD
-34 LGPDVL
+34 LGPDII

-65 HGLYAALA
+65 HGLYASVA
-73 PLLFYALLGTSRH
+73 PILFYAIFGTSRH

-107 TIGTENYVVIAA
+107 ELGTDNYILIAA
-119 ALGLMVGGVQAGL
+119 ALGIMVGAIQAGL

-166 HLLGVEL
+166 NLLGVQL
-173 PRTHHVHRVV
+173 PRTHHVHRVLWEALQRV
-183 WDAIRSSSAWSWPT
+183 SDWSWPT
-197 LSIGAASIAALVFSK
+197 FALGVASIAALVLAK
-212 KRFPRFPAALF
+212 KRIPRFPTALAV
-223 VVVAA
+223 VVVA
-228 TLAVWA
+228 TCIVWL
-234 LGLSTHGVSIVGEV
+234 LGLTDQGVAVVGQV
-248 PAGLPGLRV
+248 PAGLPGVSV
-257 PIVDA
+257 PSVDPSI
-262 VLVAQLIPAA
+262 LLGLIPAA

-288 TFAQTYRYE
+288 TFAQQFRYD
-297 IYPNRELIALGFANM
+297 IHPNRELIALGFANL
-312 AGGVT
+312 AGGLT
-317 GGYPIAGGFSRT
+317 GGYPVAGGFSRT
-329 AVNVRAGARTQLAA
+329 AVNARAGARTQLAA
-343 LVTCAVVGI
+343 LITCGVVI
-352 TLLAFTRAFFYLP
+352 VTLLVLTGAFYSLP

-375 AVASLIDIRG
+375 AVVGLIDVQG
-385 AAEVYR
+385 AREVFR
-391 VKRADFFLL
+391 VKRTDFYLL

-413 WGILVGVAA
+413 WGILVGIGA
-422 SVLLFLVQTT
+422 SLLLFLIRTT
-432 RPYFAVLG
+432 RPHFAVLG

-447 YLNIAR
+447 YLNAER
-453 HPHAETLPGI
+453 HPQAETIPGI
-463 ILVRV
+463 ILVRI

-484 RRLVRESEARVR
+484 RTLIDDCESPVR
-496 YFVLEAAGVNDLD
+496 YFVLEAAGVNGLD

-518 LDEELSAQGIKLVLT
+518 LDEELEARGVKLVLT

-544 RSGLLERLAAEGRLY
+544 RTGLLEKLAADGRVY

-572 MSLPDLSPEPDDPRD
+572 MALPDLSPDPGDPREP
-587 DADQVGCGMLNPH
+587 ADQVGCGMLNPQS
-600 APDPGKSFFET
+600 PEPGEDFFATLRKE
-611 VKKRGQTPFQKG
+611 KG

>member
-1 MSSQPRPATP
+1 
-11 SPRGTGVPALPI
+11 VLPI
-23 VGWLRDYQRAD
+23 VEWVRNYQRAD
-34 LGPDVL
+34 LGPDVI

-65 HGLYAALA
+65 HGLYASVA
-73 PLLFYALLGTSRH
+73 PILLYAVFGTSRH

-95 SILVAGAVGAIA
+95 SILVAAAVGAIA
-107 TIGTENYVVIAA
+107 AVGAESYIVLCA
-119 ALGLMVGGVQAGL
+119 ALGMMVGVIQAGL

-166 HLLGVEL
+166 NLLGIKL
-173 PRTHHVHRVV
+173 PRTHHVHAVV
-183 WDAIRSSSAWSWPT
+183 WQALQSFSDWSWPT
-197 LSIGAASIAALVFSK
+197 LALGLASVVALVVAK
-212 KRFPRFPAALF
+212 KRLPRFPTALA

-228 TLAVWA
+228 TLLVWL
-234 LGLSTHGVSIVGEV
+234 LGLAERGVAIVGEV
-248 PAGLPGLRV
+248 PAGLPGFSV
-257 PIVDA
+257 PAVDTSI
-262 VLVAQLIPAA
+262 LVSLIPAA

-288 TFAQTYRYE
+288 TFATQFRYD
-297 IYPNRELIALGFANM
+297 ILPNRELIALGFANL
-312 AGGVT
+312 AGGAT
-317 GGYPIAGGFSRT
+317 GGYPVAGGFSRT

-343 LVTCAVVGI
+343 LVTCGVVVM
-352 TLLAFTRAFFYLP
+352 TLLLLTGAFYYLP

-375 AVASLIDIRG
+375 AVASLIDIKG
-385 AAEVYR
+385 AKEVYH
-391 VKRADFFLL
+391 VKRADFYLL

-413 WGILVGVAA
+413 WGILVGVGA
-422 SVLLFLVQTT
+422 SVLLFLVRTT
-432 RPYFAVLG
+432 RPHFAVLG
-440 RIPESQT
+440 RVPESQT
-447 YLNIAR
+447 YLNVAR

-484 RRLVRESEARVR
+484 RRLVDESDAPVR

-518 LDEELSAQGIKLVLT
+518 LDEELDARGIKLVLT

-544 RSGLLERLAAEGRLY
+544 RTGLLGKMAREGRVY

-572 MSLPDLSPEPDDPRD
+572 MALPDLSPEGDDPREA
-587 DADQVGCGMLNPH
+587 ADQVGCGMLNPQ
-600 APDPGKSFFET
+600 APEPGEDFFAT
-611 VKKRGQTPFQKG
+611 LRKHKR

>member
-1 MSSQPRPATP
+1 
-11 SPRGTGVPALPI
+11 
-23 VGWLRDYQRAD
+23 
-34 LGPDVL
+34 
-40 AGLTT
+40 
-45 AVMLVPQAMGYAL
+45 MLVPQAMGYAL

-65 HGLYAALA
+65 HGLYASVA
-73 PLLFYALLGTSRH
+73 PLLLYAIFGTSRQ

-95 SILVAGAVGAIA
+95 SILVAGSVGAIA
-107 TIGTENYVVIAA
+107 TIGTENYILVAA
-119 ALGLMVGGVQAGL
+119 ALGVMVGVVQAGL

-166 HLLGVEL
+166 HLLGVDL

-183 WDAIRSSSAWSWPT
+183 WEAVRSASSWSWPT
-197 LSIGAASIAALVFSK
+197 LAVGASSIVALVLFK
-212 KRFPRFPAALF
+212 KRWPRLPAALF
-223 VVVAA
+223 VVVAS
-228 TLAVWA
+228 TLVVWT
-234 LGLSTHGVSIVGEV
+234 LGLSDRGVSVVGEV
-248 PAGLPGLRV
+248 PAGLPGFRV
-257 PIVDA
+257 PSVDTS
-262 VLVAQLIPAA
+262 VLMQLIPAA

-288 TFAQTYRYE
+288 TFAQVHRYD
-297 IYPNRELIALGFANM
+297 IYPNRELIALGFANLT
-312 AGGVT
+312 GGVT

-343 LVTCAVVGI
+343 IITCAVVVI
-352 TLLAFTRAFFYLP
+352 TLLFLTRAFFYLP

-375 AVASLIDIRG
+375 AVTGLIDIRG

-391 VKRADFFLL
+391 VKRADFYLL

-422 SVLLFLVQTT
+422 SVLLFLVRTT

-440 RIPESQT
+440 RVPESQT
-447 YLNIAR
+447 YLNVAR
-453 HPHAETLPGI
+453 HPHAETIPGI

-484 RRLVRESEARVR
+484 RALVRQSETPVR

-509 SAAAATLAE
+509 SAAAATLAD
-518 LDEELSAQGIKLVLT
+518 LDEELAAQGIRLVLT
-533 RIKGPVRDVLH
+533 RIKGPVRDVLQ
-544 RSGLLERLAAEGRLY
+544 RTGLLEKLASEGRVY

-572 MSLPDLSPEPDDPRD
+572 MALPDLSAEPDDPREA
-587 DADQVGCGMLNPH
+587 ADQVGCGMLNLE
-600 APDPGKSFFET
+600 APDPGKNFFET
-611 VKKRGQTPFQKG
+611 VRKRKQ

>member
-1 MSSQPRPATP
+1 
-11 SPRGTGVPALPI
+11 
-23 VGWLRDYQRAD
+23 
-34 LGPDVL
+34 
-40 AGLTT
+40 
-45 AVMLVPQAMGYAL
+45 
-58 LAGLPPI
+58 
-65 HGLYAALA
+65 
-73 PLLFYALLGTSRH
+73 
-86 LAVGPVAMD
+86 VAMD

-107 TIGTENYVVIAA
+107 TIGTENYVLIAA
-119 ALGLMVGGVQAGL
+119 ALGLMVGGIQAGL

-166 HLLGVEL
+166 HLLGVDL

-183 WDAIRSSSAWSWPT
+183 WEAIQSASAWSWPT
-197 LSIGAASIAALVFSK
+197 LITGAASIAVLVFCK
-212 KRFPRFPAALF
+212 KRLPRFPAALF
-223 VVVAA
+223 VVVTA

-234 LGLSTHGVSIVGEV
+234 LGLSNRGVSIVGEV
-248 PAGLPGLRV
+248 PAGLPGFDV
-257 PIVDA
+257 PLVDA
-262 VLVAQLIPAA
+262 ELLMQLIPAA

-288 TFAQTYRYE
+288 VFAQANRYD
-297 IYPNRELIALGFANM
+297 IYPNRELIALGLANLS
-312 AGGVT
+312 GGVT
-317 GGYPIAGGFSRT
+317 GGYPIAGGFSRS

-343 LVTCAVVGI
+343 LVTCAVVVI
-352 TLLAFTRAFFYLP
+352 TLLVFTRAFFYLP

-375 AVASLIDIRG
+375 AVAGLIDVGG
-385 AAEVYR
+385 AKEVYR
-391 VKRADFFLL
+391 VKRADFYLL

-413 WGILVGVAA
+413 WGILVGIGA
-422 SVLLFLVQTT
+422 SLLLFLVRTT
-432 RPYFAVLG
+432 RPHFAVLG
-440 RIPESQT
+440 RIPQSQT
-447 YLNIAR
+447 YVNIAR
-453 HPHAETLPGI
+453 HPLAETLPSI

-484 RRLVRESEARVR
+484 RTLISESEEPVR

-518 LDEELSAQGIKLVLT
+518 LDEELAAQGIKLVLT

-544 RSGLLERLAAEGRLY
+544 RTGLLDKLASEGRLY

-572 MSLPDLSPEPDDPRD
+572 MALPDLSPEPDDPRQA
-587 DADQVGCGMLNPH
+587 ADQVGAGMLNAH
-600 APDPGKSFFET
+600 APDPGKSFFDT
-611 VKKRGQTPFQKG
+611 VKKRKQ

>member
-1 MSSQPRPATP
+1 MSQARKATS
-11 SPRGTGVPALPI
+11 SPRGLGVSALPI
-23 VGWLRDYQRAD
+23 VDWLRNYQRAD
-34 LGPDVL
+34 FGPDFV

-65 HGLYAALA
+65 QGLYASVA
-73 PLLFYALLGTSRH
+73 PLLLYAVLGTSRH

-95 SILVAGAVGAIA
+95 SILVAASVGTIA
-107 TIGTENYVVIAA
+107 ALGTESYIVAAA
-119 ALGLMVGGVQAGL
+119 ALGVMVGVVQAGL

-166 HLLGVEL
+166 HLLGVQL

-183 WDAIRSSSAWSWPT
+183 WEAIRSTSTWSWPT
-197 LSIGAASIAALVFSK
+197 LAIGVSSIAALLLIK
-212 KRFPRFPAALF
+212 KRWPRVPAAL
-223 VVVAA
+223 VVVVLS
-228 TLAVWA
+228 TLVVWL
-234 LGLSTHGVSIVGEV
+234 LGLSTAGVSVVGEV
-248 PAGLPGLRV
+248 PAGLPGLHV
-257 PIVDA
+257 PSVDSA
-262 VLVAQLIPAA
+262 ILTKLIPAA

-282 AISVGR
+282 AISVGT
-288 TFAQTYRYE
+288 TFAQQFRYD

-312 AGGVT
+312 TGGVT

-343 LVTCAVVGI
+343 LVTCAVVVI
-352 TLLAFTRAFFYLP
+352 TLLFLTSAFFYLP

-375 AVASLIDIRG
+375 AVTGLIDIPG
-385 AAEVYR
+385 AREVYR
-391 VKRADFFLL
+391 VKRADFYLL

-422 SVLLFLVQTT
+422 SVLLFLVRTT
-432 RPYFAVLG
+432 QPHFAVLG
-440 RIPESQT
+440 RVPESQT
-447 YLNIAR
+447 YLNVAR
-453 HPHAETLPGI
+453 HPHAETIPGI
-463 ILVRV
+463 ILVRI

-484 RRLVRESEARVR
+484 RGLLRDAETPVRA
-496 YFVLEAAGVNDLD
+496 FVLEAAGVNDLD

-518 LDEELSAQGIKLVLT
+518 LDEELAAQGVRLVLT

-544 RSGLLERLAAEGRLY
+544 RSGLLEKLASEGRVY
-559 LSTHRAIEVLRSG
+559 LSTHRAIEVIRSG
-572 MSLPDLSPEPDDPRD
+572 MSLPDLSAESDDPRD
-587 DADQVGCGMLNPH
+587 PADRVGCGMLNPD
-600 APDPGKSFFET
+600 APDPGKNFFET
-611 VKKRGQTPFQKG
+611 VKKRKA

>member
-1 MSSQPRPATP
+1 MSG
-11 SPRGTGVPALPI
+11 SPPPLPI
-23 VGWLRDYQRAD
+23 VAWLRSYQRAD
-34 LGPDVL
+34 LGPDII

-65 HGLYAALA
+65 HGLYASVA
-73 PLLFYALLGTSRH
+73 PILFYAIFGTSRH

-107 TIGTENYVVIAA
+107 ELGTDHYILIAA
-119 ALGLMVGGVQAGL
+119 ALGIMVGAIQAGL

-166 HLLGVEL
+166 NLLGVQL

-183 WDAIRSSSAWSWPT
+183 WEALQRVSDWSWPT
-197 LSIGAASIAALVFSK
+197 LAIGVASIAALVLAK
-212 KRFPRFPAALF
+212 KRIPRFPTALAV
-223 VVVAA
+223 VVVA
-228 TLAVWA
+228 TCIVWV
-234 LGLSTHGVSIVGEV
+234 LGLADQGVAVVGQV
-248 PAGLPGLRV
+248 PAGLPGLSI
-257 PIVDA
+257 PSVDPSI
-262 VLVAQLIPAA
+262 LVGLIPAA

-288 TFAQTYRYE
+288 TFAQQFRYD
-297 IYPNRELIALGFANM
+297 IYPNRELIALGFANLT
-312 AGGVT
+312 GGVT
-317 GGYPIAGGFSRT
+317 GGYPVAGGFSRT
-329 AVNVRAGARTQLAA
+329 AVNARAGARTQLAA
-343 LVTCAVVGI
+343 LITCAVVVV
-352 TLLAFTRAFFYLP
+352 TLLVLTSAFYNLP

-375 AVASLIDIRG
+375 AVVGLIDVQG
-385 AAEVYR
+385 AREVFR
-391 VKRADFFLL
+391 VKRTDFYLL

-413 WGILVGVAA
+413 WGILVGIGA
-422 SVLLFLVQTT
+422 SLLLFLVRTT
-432 RPYFAVLG
+432 RPHFAVLG

-447 YLNIAR
+447 YLNAAR
-453 HPHAETLPGI
+453 HPQAETIPGI
-463 ILVRV
+463 ILVRI

-484 RRLVRESEARVR
+484 RKLIDECESPVR
-496 YFVLEAAGVNDLD
+496 YFVLEAAGVNGLD

-518 LDEELSAQGIKLVLT
+518 LDEELAARGVKLVLT

-544 RSGLLERLAAEGRLY
+544 RTGLLEKLAAEGRVY

-572 MSLPDLSPEPDDPRD
+572 MALPDLSAELGDPREP
-587 DADQVGCGMLNPH
+587 ADQVGCGMLNPH
-600 APDPGKSFFET
+600 GPEPGEDFFATLRKE
-611 VKKRGQTPFQKG
+611 KG

>member
-1 MSSQPRPATP
+1 MTRKVA
-11 SPRGTGVPALPI
+11 ALPI
-23 VGWLRDYQRAD
+23 VGWLRNYQRAD
-34 LGPDVL
+34 LGADVV

-65 HGLYAALA
+65 HGLYASVA
-73 PLLFYALLGTSRH
+73 PILLYATLGTSRH

-107 TIGTENYVVIAA
+107 TAGVEHYVLIAA
-119 ALGLMVGGVQAGL
+119 ALGVMVGVIQAGL

-147 VVAGF
+147 VVTGF

-166 HLLGVEL
+166 HLLGIEL
-173 PRTHHVHRVV
+173 PRTHHVHTVV
-183 WDAIRSSSAWSWPT
+183 WEALQRFPDWSWPT
-197 LSIGAASIAALVFSK
+197 LSVGTVSVVALVTFK
-212 KRFPRFPAALF
+212 KRTPRFPTALAV
-223 VVVAA
+223 VVVAI
-228 TLAVWA
+228 LAVWL
-234 LGLSTHGVSIVGEV
+234 LGLSDRGVAIVGEV
-248 PAGLPGLRV
+248 PAGLPGLRIPV
-257 PIVDA
+257 VETSI
-262 VLVAQLIPAA
+262 LVELIPAA

-288 TFAQTYRYE
+288 VFATQCRYD
-297 IYPNRELIALGFANM
+297 IHPNRELVALGFANL

-317 GGYPIAGGFSRT
+317 GGYPIAGGLSRT
-329 AVNVRAGARTQLAA
+329 AVNARAGARTQLAA
-343 LVTCAVVGI
+343 LVTCAVVVL
-352 TLLAFTRAFFYLP
+352 TLLFLTGAFYYLP

-375 AVASLIDIRG
+375 AVASLIDVQG
-385 AAEVYR
+385 ARDVYR
-391 VKRADFFLL
+391 VKRTDFYLL

-413 WGILVGVAA
+413 WGILVGVGA
-422 SVLLFLVQTT
+422 SVLLFLIRTT
-432 RPYFAVLG
+432 RPHFAVLG

-447 YLNIAR
+447 YLNAAR
-453 HPHAETLPGI
+453 HPHAETIPGI
-463 ILVRV
+463 ILVRI

-484 RRLVRESEARVR
+484 RNLVDAAEDPVR
-496 YFVLEAAGVNDLD
+496 YFVLEAAGVNGLD

-518 LDEELSAQGIKLVLT
+518 LDEELEARGVKLVLT

-544 RSGLLERLAAEGRLY
+544 RTGLLEKLAAEGRVY

-572 MSLPDLSPEPDDPRD
+572 MALPDLTPEPGDPREP
-587 DADQVGCGMLNPH
+587 ADQVGCGMLNPDSPEPGEDFFATLRRQ
-600 APDPGKSFFET
+600 APDPKP
-611 VKKRGQTPFQKG
+611 R

>member
-1 MSSQPRPATP
+1 MSRAV
-11 SPRGTGVPALPI
+11 RALPI
-23 VGWLRDYQRAD
+23 IGWLRSYQRAD
-34 LGPDVL
+34 LGPDVI

-65 HGLYAALA
+65 VGLYASVAPLLLYAAL
-73 PLLFYALLGTSRH
+73 GTSRQ

-107 TIGTENYVVIAA
+107 TVGAEQYVLIAA
-119 ALGLMVGGVQAGL
+119 ALGMMVGVVQAGL

-166 HLLGVEL
+166 HLLGVEV

-183 WDAIRSSSAWSWPT
+183 WEALASFSEWSWPT
-197 LSIGAASIAALVFSK
+197 LALGAASVMTLVVSK
-212 KRFPRFPAALF
+212 KRWPRLPAALAV
-223 VVVAA
+223 VVVA
-228 TLAVWA
+228 TLVVWA
-234 LGLSTHGVSIVGEV
+234 LGLSARGVSVVGEV
-248 PAGLPGLRV
+248 PAGLPGFLI
-257 PIVDA
+257 PTVDTS
-262 VLVAQLIPAA
+262 VLVELIPAA

-288 TFAQTYRYE
+288 TFAQRFRYD
-297 IYPNRELIALGFANM
+297 IDPNQELIALGIANL
-312 AGGVT
+312 AGGAT

-329 AVNVRAGARTQLAA
+329 AVNVRAGARTQVAA
-343 LVTCAVVGI
+343 LVTCSVVI
-352 TLLAFTRAFFYLP
+352 VTLLFLTRAFFYLP

-375 AVASLIDIRG
+375 AVAGLIDIPG
-385 AAEVYR
+385 AREVYR
-391 VKRADFFLL
+391 VKRTDFYLL
-400 VLTFFATLSLGIQ
+400 VLTFIATLSLGIQ
-413 WGILVGVAA
+413 WGILVGVGA
-422 SVLLFLVQTT
+422 SVLLFLVRTT
-432 RPYFAVLG
+432 RPHFAVLG
-440 RIPESQT
+440 RVPESQT

-453 HPHAETLPGI
+453 HPHAETLEGI

-484 RRLVRESEARVR
+484 RSLIDESEAPVR

-509 SAAAATLAE
+509 SAAAATLDE
-518 LDEELSAQGIKLVLT
+518 LDEELAARGVKLVLT

-544 RSGLLERLAAEGRLY
+544 RTGLLDRMAREGRLY

-572 MSLPDLSPEPDDPRD
+572 MALPDLSPEGDDPRSA
-587 DADQVGCGMLNPH
+587 ADQVGCGMLNPE
-600 APDPGKSFFET
+600 APDPGKNFFET
-611 VKKRGQTPFQKG
+611 IRKTKG

>member
-1 MSSQPRPATP
+1 MSQPGHVTS
-11 SPRGTGVPALPI
+11 SPRGSRVPALPI
-23 VGWLRDYQRAD
+23 FGWLRTYQRAD
-34 LGPDVL
+34 FGPDFV

-65 HGLYAALA
+65 HGLYASVA
-73 PLLFYALLGTSRH
+73 PLLLYAIFGTSRQ

-95 SILVAGAVGAIA
+95 SILVAGSVGAIA
-107 TIGTENYVVIAA
+107 TIGTENYILVAA
-119 ALGLMVGGVQAGL
+119 ALGVMVGVVQAGL

-166 HLLGVEL
+166 HLLGVDL

-183 WDAIRSSSAWSWPT
+183 WEAVRSASSWSWPT
-197 LSIGAASIAALVFSK
+197 LAVGASSIVALVLFK
-212 KRFPRFPAALF
+212 KRWPRLPAALF
-223 VVVAA
+223 VVVAS
-228 TLAVWA
+228 TLVVWT
-234 LGLSTHGVSIVGEV
+234 LGLSDRGVSVVGEV
-248 PAGLPGLRV
+248 PAGLPGFRV
-257 PIVDA
+257 PSVDTS
-262 VLVAQLIPAA
+262 VLMQLIPAA

-288 TFAQTYRYE
+288 TFAQVHRYD
-297 IYPNRELIALGFANM
+297 IYPNRELIALGFANLT
-312 AGGVT
+312 GGVT

-343 LVTCAVVGI
+343 IITCAVVVI
-352 TLLAFTRAFFYLP
+352 TLLFLTRAFFYLP

-375 AVASLIDIRG
+375 AVTGLIDIRG

-391 VKRADFFLL
+391 VKRADFYLL

-422 SVLLFLVQTT
+422 SVLLFLVRTT

-440 RIPESQT
+440 RVPESQT
-447 YLNIAR
+447 YLNVAR
-453 HPHAETLPGI
+453 HPHAETIPGI

-484 RRLVRESEARVR
+484 RALVRQSETPVR

-509 SAAAATLAE
+509 SAAAATLAD
-518 LDEELSAQGIKLVLT
+518 LDEELAAQGIRLVLT
-533 RIKGPVRDVLH
+533 RIKGPVRDVLQ
-544 RSGLLERLAAEGRLY
+544 RTGLLEKLASEGRVY

-572 MSLPDLSPEPDDPRD
+572 MALPDLSAEPDDPREA
-587 DADQVGCGMLNPH
+587 ADQVGCGMLNLE
-600 APDPGKSFFET
+600 APDPGKNFFET
-611 VKKRGQTPFQKG
+611 VRKRKQ